1 MGYWRLEFFRSL
13 SVLLSAGIPLHSSL
27 DFLLEQNQGKDRTVV
42 AEMSKMLIS
51 GYRFSQAL
59 AAHGDRFEPFHIN
72 SIRVAEETGA
82 LVRTIAEL
90 EQCEKK
96 QLEHRKLLQGKLTY
110 PAILAVVCLLV
121 IITVPVF
128 CLEGLLSIIS
138 QHSESVPPLT
148 QLLLLLNRMLTNPLL
163 WCAAAGL
170 FTLLTTKRREVRSYL
185 RKSRLFWALLS
196 LAGPLNTLRHL
207 SAGLVFSNSLSL
219 QLDVGL
225 NALDAI
231 PLAAGATG
239 DPDWGE
245 MGLRARDRL
254 IEGETL
260 YDSFSEEEFLDPIF
274 LSVLLVGQESGKTP
288 QLLRHYVVLCQ
299 DEIEY
304 RLEKFLALVEPLLL
318 LLMGFIFAFLMLATM
333 QPMVQLVQAL

>member
-1 MGYWRLEFFRSL
+1 M
-13 SVLLSAGIPLHSSL
+13 LLS
-27 DFLLEQNQGKDRTVV
+27 
-42 AEMSKMLIS
+42 
-51 GYRFSQAL
+51 
-59 AAHGDRFEPFHIN
+59 
-72 SIRVAEETGA
+72 
-82 LVRTIAEL
+82 
-90 EQCEKK
+90 
-96 QLEHRKLLQGKLTY
+96 
-110 PAILAVVCLLV
+110 
-121 IITVPVF
+121 
-128 CLEGLLSIIS
+128 
-138 QHSESVPPLT
+138 
-148 QLLLLLNRMLTNPLL
+148 LNRALTNPLV
-163 WCAAAGL
+163 WCAAAGVI
-170 FTLLTTKRREVRSYL
+170 TLLATKRREIRAYL
-185 RKSRLFWALLS
+185 RESRVFWALIS
-196 LAGPLNTLRHL
+196 LVEPLDTLRHL

-239 DPDWGE
+239 DPQWGE

-260 YDSFSEEEFLDPIF
+260 YDSFSQEQFLDSIF

-333 QPMVQLVQAL
+333 QPMVQLVQTL